1 MRRPGGCVTRA
12 TNRLDLRAVAAGCAL
27 FAAGCAGTS
36 MPGLATLDGA
46 PPIVIAHRG
55 ASGYLAEETLE
66 AYQKSIEMGAS
77 VIEFD
82 VIASK
87 DGVLIARHDP
97 NLGISTDVAQR
108 PEFASRK
115 RTVRVDGL
123 EQEGWFASDFTF
135 AEIKTLRAT
144 ASHAPASDNGLE
156 APRVATIQEVIDL
169 ARRATRETGRTIWIY
184 AETKNPSYHRALG
197 LALED
202 LLLETLAAVGWNT
215 RNAPVFIESFEPS
228 SLRYMR
234 EHSPVRMVQ
243 LINADRVDLK
253 TGALVYEV
261 YNRPYDWTLAG
272 DDRLFS
278 AMVTPGGLAEIK
290 TYADG
295 IGPWKRYVVSVRGE
309 LDAEGAL
316 RDVNGDGAINTADA
330 ETLAPST
337 LIADAHAAGLL
348 VHPFTFR
355 DRPGQLAADYR
366 GDPKL
371 EYRQF
376 FALGVDGVFSDYADT
391 ALAARAEFLREI
403 RGERLGYTAHPILR
417 RDE

>member
-1 MRRPGGCVTRA
+1 MASVWGELKRRHIA
-12 TNRLDLRAVAAGCAL
+12 KVAAAGTAL
-27 FAAGCAGTS
+27 FGAGCAGTS
-36 MPGLATLDGA
+36 IPGLATLDGA

-66 AYQKSIEMGAS
+66 AYQKSVEMGAS

-82 VIASK
+82 VIATK

-97 NLGISTDVAQR
+97 NLGISTDVAER
-108 PEFASRK
+108 AEFASRK
-115 RTVRVDGL
+115 RMVRVDGL
-123 EQEGWFASDFTF
+123 EQEGGFASDFTLT
-135 AEIKTLRAT
+135 EIKTLRAT
-144 ASHAPASDNGLE
+144 ASHALASDEGSATL
-156 APRVATIQEVIDL
+156 RVATIREIIDL

-184 AETKNPSYHRALG
+184 AETKNPSYHRALE

-202 LLLETLAAVGWNT
+202 PLLEMLAAVGWNT
-215 RNAPVFIESFEPS
+215 RNSPVFIQSFEPS

-243 LINADRVDLK
+243 LIGADKVDLK
-253 TGALVYEV
+253 TGALV

-272 DDRLFS
+272 DGRLFS
-278 AMVTPGGLAEIK
+278 AMVTPAGLAEIK

-295 IGPWKRYVVSVRGE
+295 IGPWKRYVFSVRGE
-309 LDAEGAL
+309 LDAAGAL
-316 RDVNGDGAINTADA
+316 RDVNGDGTINISDA

-355 DRPGQLAADYR
+355 DRPEQLAADYG
-366 GDPKL
+366 GDPEL
-371 EYRQF
+371 EYLQF
-376 FALGVDGVFSDYADT
+376 FAVGVDGVFSDYPDT
-391 ALAARAEFLREI
+391 ALAARAKFLRDI
-403 RGERLGYTAHPILR
+403 RGE
-417 RDE
+417 

>member
-1 MRRPGGCVTRA
+1 
-12 TNRLDLRAVAAGCAL
+12 
-27 FAAGCAGTS
+27 
-36 MPGLATLDGA
+36 
-46 PPIVIAHRG
+46 
-55 ASGYLAEETLE
+55 
-66 AYQKSIEMGAS
+66 
-77 VIEFD
+77 
-82 VIASK
+82 
-87 DGVLIARHDP
+87 
-97 NLGISTDVAQR
+97 
-108 PEFASRK
+108 
-115 RTVRVDGL
+115 
-123 EQEGWFASDFTF
+123 
-135 AEIKTLRAT
+135 
-144 ASHAPASDNGLE
+144 
-156 APRVATIQEVIDL
+156 
-169 ARRATRETGRTIWIY
+169 
-184 AETKNPSYHRALG
+184 
-197 LALED
+197 
-202 LLLETLAAVGWNT
+202 
-215 RNAPVFIESFEPS
+215 
-228 SLRYMR
+228 MR

-243 LINADRVDLK
+243 LIDADRVDLK

-272 DDRLFS
+272 DGRLFS
-278 AMVTPGGLAEIK
+278 TMVTLAGLAEIN

-295 IGPWKRYVVSVRGE
+295 IGPWKRYIVSVRGE

-376 FALGVDGVFSDYADT
+376 FALGVDGVFSDYPDT

-403 RGERLGYTAHPILR
+403 RGKRLGYTTHPILR
-417 RDE
+417 RGE

>member
-1 MRRPGGCVTRA
+1 MTRA
-12 TNRLDLRAVAAGCAL
+12 IHCLNVRAVAAGCAL
-27 FAAGCAGTS
+27 FAVGCAGTS
-36 MPGLATLDGA
+36 MLGLATLDGA
-46 PPIVIAHRG
+46 PPVVIAHRG

-66 AYQKSIEMGAS
+66 VYQKAIEMGAS

-82 VIASK
+82 VIATK

-123 EQEGWFASDFTF
+123 EQEGWFVSDFTL

-144 ASHAPASDNGLE
+144 ASHAPASEGEPAAL
-156 APRVATIQEVIDL
+156 RVATIREVIEL

-184 AETKNPSYHRALG
+184 AETKNLSYHRALG

-202 LLLETLAAVGWNT
+202 PLLEMLAVVGWNIC
-215 RNAPVFIESFEPS
+215 NSSVFIQSFEPS

-234 EHSPVRMVQ
+234 EHSPVWMVQ
-243 LINADRVDLK
+243 LIDADRVDLK
-253 TGALVYEV
+253 TGVLVYEV
-261 YNRPYDWTLAG
+261 YNRPYDWTLVG
-272 DDRLFS
+272 DGRLFS
-278 AMVTPGGLAEIK
+278 VMVTFVGLAEIK

-316 RDVNGDGAINTADA
+316 RDVNGDGTINTADA
-330 ETLAPST
+330 KTLAFSM

-348 VHPFTFR
+348 VHSFTFR

-366 GDPKL
+366 GDLKL

-376 FALGVDGVFSDYADT
+376 FALGVDGVFSDYPDT
-391 ALAARAEFLREI
+391 ALAARAEFFCEI
-403 RGERLGYTAHPILR
+403 RGTRLGYTAHPILR
-417 RDE
+417 RGE